1 MATHFSGP
9 VVSDSGF
16 EGAIT
21 GNVTA
26 TTGSITTLTAT
37 TVNGET
43 ISGSLVKVS
52 ETIGFAAFTDG
63 GGASGTKN
71 LATQIPAGAR
81 IIGMHLTALTGFA
94 GDTSA
99 VVIIGDG
106 TDTDRYMTGTP
117 SVFTT
122 AAGGLSLG
130 IPSGVL
136 YHDAAKTVTVTVT
149 SGSDFTAV
157 NAGSMTVEY
166 FYLT

>member
-1 MATHFSGP
+1 MTTHQDGVIAPSFT
-9 VVSDSGF
+9 
-16 EGAIT
+16 GALV
-21 GNVTA
+21 G
-26 TTGSITTLTAT
+26 

-52 ETIGFAAFTDG
+52 ETITYSQFTDG
-63 GGASGTKN
+63 GATSGTKN
-71 LATQIPAGAR
+71 LATQIPVGAR
-81 IIGMHLTALTGFA
+81 FIGCHITALTGFT

-122 AAGGLSLG
+122 ASTGISLG
-130 IPSGVL
+130 NPSGVL

-149 SGSDFTAV
+149 SAADFTSV
-157 NAGSMTVEY
+157 SAGSMTVEY

>member
-1 MATHFSGP
+1 MSTTHFSGP
-9 VVSDSGF
+9 VDSTAGF
-16 EGAIT
+16 IGALT
-21 GNVTA
+21 GNV
-26 TTGSITTLTAT
+26 TAT

-52 ETIGFAAFTDG
+52 ETILFSAFTDG
-63 GGASGTKN
+63 GAAVGTKA
-71 LATQIPAGAR
+71 LATQIPIGAR
-81 IIGMHLTALTGFA
+81 VLGCHLTALTGFT

-117 SVFTT
+117 TVFTT
-122 AAGGLSLG
+122 AANGLTLG
-130 IPSGVL
+130 IPSGVA

-149 SGSDFTAV
+149 SAADFTSV
-157 NAGSMTVEY
+157 SAGSMTVEY

>member
-1 MATHFSGP
+1 MGTTTFSGP
-9 VVSDSGF
+9 VVSTNGF
-16 EGAIT
+16 TGDVTGNIT
-21 GNVTA
+21 GNV
-26 TTGSITTLTAT
+26 TAT

-52 ETIGFAAFTDG
+52 ETIGFASFTDG
-63 GGASGTKN
+63 GGTSGTKA
-71 LATQIPAGAR
+71 LATQIPVGAR
-81 IIGMHLTALTGFA
+81 FLGMHITALTGFA
-94 GDTSA
+94 GDTTA
-99 VVIIGDG
+99 TVIIGDG

-122 AAGGLSLG
+122 AAAGISLG
-130 IPSGVL
+130 NPSGIA
-136 YHDAAKTVTVTVT
+136 YHDVAKTVTVTVT

>member
-1 MATHFSGP
+1 MGTTTFSGP
-9 VVSDSGF
+9 VVSTNGF
-16 EGAIT
+16 TGDITGNIT
-21 GNVTA
+21 GNV
-26 TTGSITTLTAT
+26 TAT

-63 GGASGTKN
+63 GSTSGTKA
-71 LATQIPAGAR
+71 LATQIPVGAR
-81 IIGMHLTALTGFA
+81 ILGMHITALTGFI

-122 AAGGLSLG
+122 AAAGISLG
-130 IPSGVL
+130 NPSGIA
-136 YHDAAKTVTVTVT
+136 YHDVAKTVTVTVT
-149 SGSDFTAV
+149 SAADFTNV
-157 NAGSMTVEY
+157 SAGSMTVEY

>member
-1 MATHFSGP
+1 MGSTTFSGP
-9 VVSDSGF
+9 VVSTNGF
-16 EGAIT
+16 TGDITGNIT
-21 GNVTA
+21 GNV
-26 TTGSITTLTAT
+26 TAT

-63 GGASGTKN
+63 GSTSGTKA
-71 LATQIPAGAR
+71 LATQIPVGAR
-81 IIGMHLTALTGFA
+81 ILGMHITALTGFI

-122 AAGGLSLG
+122 AAAGISLG
-130 IPSGVL
+130 NPSGIA
-136 YHDAAKTVTVTVT
+136 YHDVAKTVTVTVT
-149 SGSDFTAV
+149 SAADFTNV
-157 NAGSMTVEY
+157 SAGSMTVEY

>member
-1 MATHFSGP
+1 MTTHQDTVVAPNFSG
-9 VVSDSGF
+9 
-16 EGAIT
+16 
-21 GNVTA
+21 
-26 TTGSITTLTAT
+26 SI
-37 TVNGET
+37 NGET
-43 ISGSLVKVS
+43 VSGSLVKVS
-52 ETIGFAAFTDG
+52 ETITYSQFTDG
-63 GGASGTKN
+63 GSTSGTKA
-71 LATQIPAGAR
+71 LSTQIPVGAR
-81 IIGMHLTALTGFA
+81 FLGCHITALTGFT

-122 AAGGLSLG
+122 AANGVSLG

-149 SGSDFTAV
+149 SGADFTSV
-157 NAGSMTVEY
+157 SAGSMTVEY